1 MPAPSSTVC
10 HHVHTIHRVW
20 DDHVPAVPD
29 LLRGEDSSRSAVTY
43 GKECAGCNAMAASR
57 ARAPV
62 RGGCCHRC
70 GAVRADADDAS
81 QGSSAG
87 RVIAGGLRRG
97 RGCRLRGAAGT
108 PFLVASSLAVFTFVL
123 TSGRS
128 AGLAGGA
135 ITALVLFCA
144 DGLWV
149 PGSWWDG
156 CTPGDYRATAL
167 AAGSLLPRTGTPS

>member
-1 MPAPSSTVC
+1 MTDAVIAAVLYALMLTTPAMAPQRPASLSAGYVVAGAVVCGALVFRRRWPLWVLLVTVAGAL
-10 HHVHTIHRVW
+10 VHTV
-20 DDHVPAVPD
+20 
-29 LLRGEDSSRSAVTY
+29 
-43 GKECAGCNAMAASR
+43 
-57 ARAPV
+57 
-62 RGGCCHRC
+62 
-70 GAVRADADDAS
+70 
-81 QGSSAG
+81 AG
-87 RVIAGGLRRG
+87 RS
-97 RGCRLRGAAGT
+97 GAAGT

-135 ITALVLFCA
+135 ITAVVLFCA

>member
-1 MPAPSSTVC
+1 M
-10 HHVHTIHRVW
+10 RW
-20 DDHVPAVPD
+20 RRAVREHPYVVD
-29 LLRGEDSSRSAVTY
+29 AVI
-43 GKECAGCNAMAASR
+43 AAVLYALMLTTP
-57 ARAPV
+57 ARAPQRAASLPAGYV
-62 RGGCCHRC
+62 VAGAVVC
-70 GAVRADADDAS
+70 GALAFRRRWPLWVLWVTV
-81 QGSSAG
+81 AG
-87 RVIAGGLRRG
+87 ALVHTVLERS
-97 RGCRLRGAAGT
+97 GAAGT
-108 PFLVASSLAVFTFVL
+108 PFLVASSLAVFTFAL
-123 TSGRS
+123 ASGRS

>member
-10 HHVHTIHRVW
+10 HHVHTIHWVW

-43 GKECAGCNAMAASR
+43 GKERVGCNAMAAGR
-57 ARAPV
+57 AGAPV

-81 QGSSAG
+81 QGSSGG
-87 RVIAGGLRRG
+87 RVIAGGLRRAG
-97 RGCRLRGAAGT
+97 AVVCGALAFRRRWPLWVLWVTVAGALVHTVLERSGAAGT

-123 TSGRS
+123 ASGRS

-135 ITALVLFCA
+135 ITALVLF
-144 DGLWV
+144 
-149 PGSWWDG
+149 
-156 CTPGDYRATAL
+156 
-167 AAGSLLPRTGTPS
+167 

>member
-1 MPAPSSTVC
+1 M
-10 HHVHTIHRVW
+10 RW
-20 DDHVPAVPD
+20 RRAVREHPYVVD
-29 LLRGEDSSRSAVTY
+29 AVI
-43 GKECAGCNAMAASR
+43 AAVLYALILTTP
-57 ARAPV
+57 ARAPQRTASLPAAYV
-62 RGGCCHRC
+62 VAGAVVC
-70 GAVRADADDAS
+70 GALAFRRRWPLWVLWVTV
-81 QGSSAG
+81 AG
-87 RVIAGGLRRG
+87 ALVHTVLERS
-97 RGCRLRGAAGT
+97 GAAGT

-123 TSGRS
+123 ASGRS